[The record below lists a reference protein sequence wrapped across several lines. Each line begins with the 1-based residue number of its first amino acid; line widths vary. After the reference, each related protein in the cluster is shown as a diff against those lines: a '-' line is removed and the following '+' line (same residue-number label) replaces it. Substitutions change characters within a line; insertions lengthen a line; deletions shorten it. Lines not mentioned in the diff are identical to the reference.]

1 MEENNFIWRDEYDEK
16 IEGLVDSGKLPKSYR
31 SAVRLALVCI
41 SEPKDS
47 SDISLYNRYKSSIP
61 NVPRALRA
69 EMDKKILD
77 GLVSEKKL
85 SGVARDNLLKELNNG
100 ELHHGETAFTKLE
113 RETNELIDS
122 IDFLP
127 GGEKW
132 EEAEHYALMATSI
145 LHELQINLKV
155 YKSNSSSSGADP
167 ANVDLGIQYISRS
180 LEYFPDNVNYLNIK
194 SLLLSEGKGR
204 KAEAIALLEKAASIN
219 PRDITIQNNLNVAKS
234 SACFVATQVYGRNSG
249 RELDTLRKWRDE
261 VLMQTDLGRSF
272 VRWYYR
278 TGPILAEAVAGKIW
292 LILSFKVVI
301 DFLVYAIDFREKYL
315 NNKNS
320 GKSNHRRE

>member
-1 MEENNFIWRDEYDEK
+1 M
-16 IEGLVDSGKLPKSYR
+16 
-31 SAVRLALVCI
+31 
-41 SEPKDS
+41 
-47 SDISLYNRYKSSIP
+47 
-61 NVPRALRA
+61 
-69 EMDKKILD
+69 
-77 GLVSEKKL
+77 
-85 SGVARDNLLKELNNG
+85 
-100 ELHHGETAFTKLE
+100 E
-113 RETNELIDS
+113 RENNELIDS

-132 EEAEHYALMATSI
+132 TEAEDYAFRATSI
-145 LHELQINLKV
+145 LNELQINLKV
-155 YKSNSSSSGADP
+155 YKSNNSLSGADP
-167 ANVDLGIQYISRS
+167 ANVDLGLQYINRS

-219 PRDITIQNNLNVAKS
+219 PRDITIKNNLNVAKG
-234 SACFVATQVYGRNSG
+234 SACFVATQVYGRDSG

-292 LILSFKVVI
+292 LISSFKVSI
-301 DFLVYAIDFREKYL
+301 DFLVYAIEFRERYL

-320 GKSNHRRE
+320 GKSNNRSE

>member
-16 IEGLVDSGKLPKSYR
+16 IKDLVASGKLPKSYR
-31 SAVRLALVCI
+31 SAVQWALKCI
-41 SEPKDS
+41 QEPKEA
-47 SDISLYNRYKSSIP
+47 SDISLYNRYKASIP

-77 GLVSEKKL
+77 GLVSERKL
-85 SGVARDNLLKELNNG
+85 SGTARDNLLSELNKG
-100 ELHHGETAFTKLE
+100 DLRHGEAAFARLE
-113 RETNELIDS
+113 RETNELIKS

-132 EEAEHYALMATSI
+132 MEAEDYAFRATSI
-145 LHELQINLKV
+145 LDELQINLKV
-155 YKSNSSSSGADP
+155 YKSNSSLSGADP
-167 ANVDLGIQYISRS
+167 ANVDLGLQYIDRS

-219 PRDITIQNNLNVAKS
+219 PRDITIQNNLNTAKS
-234 SACFVATQVYGRNSG
+234 SACFVATQVYGCDSG
-249 RELDTLRKWRDE
+249 RELDTLRKWRDK
-261 VLMQTDLGRSF
+261 VLMQTGLGRSF

-278 TGPILAEAVAGKIW
+278 AGPILADAVAGKIW
-292 LILSFKVVI
+292 LISSLKLLI
-301 DFLVYAIDFREKYL
+301 DLLVHAINFHEKYFD
-315 NNKNS
+315 KNA
-320 GKSNHRRE
+320 GRTNHRGE